1 MSGEHSVW
9 WPTWEKYMHFLE
21 WFTTLPLWA
30 FPHQWIP
37 HIFKP
42 IARFCTPGSVKSQ
55 AHSHCLLLIVYHSEE
70 GKQDLPQYEQCG
82 FFCLFSFWGLHP
94 SSPLRLSCCAASA
107 QNLRVYEVV
116 VEVLACPG
124 TNHIL
129 SPYGNYQ
136 SWFWINPLW
145 RRSLACRLL
154 WKMHEEPRVET
165 QESPAAISVKS
176 KIWYYIAWSN

>member
-129 SPYGNYQ
+129 SHIMVIIKAD
-136 SWFWINPLW
+136 SEWILFGEGPW
-145 RRSLACRLL
+145 
-154 WKMHEEPRVET
+154 
-165 QESPAAISVKS
+165 PAVCSEKCTRNHV
-176 KIWYYIAWSN
+176 